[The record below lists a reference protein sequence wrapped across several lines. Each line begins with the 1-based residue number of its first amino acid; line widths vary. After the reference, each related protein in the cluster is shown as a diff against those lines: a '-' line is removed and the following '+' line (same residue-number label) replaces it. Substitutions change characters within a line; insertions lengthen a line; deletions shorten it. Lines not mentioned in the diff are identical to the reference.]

1 MRVLLD
7 ECIDRRLG
15 RDLVGHEVRTVP
27 QMGWAGTLDGDLLPL
42 VANEFDVF
50 ITVDR
55 NLPYQQNIAILDLA
69 ILILVARSNRLADLQ
84 PLVPLILAAVPTA
97 PKAHATTITLL
108 DYR

>member
-15 RDLVGHEVRTVP
+15 RDLIGYEVRTVP

-42 VANEFDVF
+42 VAAEFDVL

-55 NLPYQQNIAILDLA
+55 NLSHQQNLMMFDLA
-69 ILILVARSNRLADLQ
+69 VLVLVARSNRMADLQ
-84 PLVPLILAAVPTA
+84 PLVPLILAAISIA
-97 PKAHATTITLL
+97 PKGMATTIEL
-108 DYR
+108 

>member
-15 RDLVGHEVRTVP
+15 RDLVGYAVRTVP

-42 VANEFDVF
+42 VAAEFDVF

-55 NLPYQQNIAILDLA
+55 NLPYQQNLAILDLA
-69 ILILVARSNRLADLQ
+69 VLVLVAQSNRLADLQ
-84 PLVPLILAAVPTA
+84 PLVPMILAAISVA
-97 PKAHATTITLL
+97 GKGEAMTIAN
-108 DYR
+108 

>member
-15 RDLVGHEVRTVP
+15 RDLIGHEVRTVP

-42 VANEFDVF
+42 VAAEFDVF

-55 NLPYQQNIAILDLA
+55 NLPYQQNLTVLDLA
-69 ILILVARSNRLADLQ
+69 VLVLVARSNRLADLQ
-84 PLVPLILAAVPTA
+84 PLASTILAVIPVAV
-97 PKAHATTITLL
+97 KGEATTIAN
-108 DYR
+108 

>member
-1 MRVLLD
+1 
-7 ECIDRRLG
+7 
-15 RDLVGHEVRTVP
+15 
-27 QMGWAGTLDGDLLPL
+27 
-42 VANEFDVF
+42 VF

>member
-15 RDLVGHEVRTVP
+15 RDLIGYEVRTVP

-42 VANEFDVF
+42 VAAEFDVF

-55 NLPYQQNIAILDLA
+55 NLPFQQNLAALDLA
-69 ILILVARSNRLADLQ
+69 VLVLVARSNRLGDLQ
-84 PLVPLILAAVPTA
+84 PLVPLILAAVPLA
-97 PKAHATTITLL
+97 AKGEATTIALPA
-108 DYR
+108 